1 MVWAPPRVMPSHQV
15 ASVLAKGDVAMAMA
29 SRLDLKCFV
38 RGYNRRR
45 GRTFRSQKL
54 SCCHASRLS
63 KPRSPPP
70 IYDPCSNFCIPITG
84 KVVPTGAEWFHE
96 IKYDGYACV
105 LESDC
110 DHVRL
115 ITRGGHDWTRHFPW
129 IVRNRRW
136 LPLPS
141 QFGTLGSDRRAC

>member
-1 MVWAPPRVMPSHQV
+1 
-15 ASVLAKGDVAMAMA
+15 MAMA
-29 SRLDLKCFV
+29 SRLDRKCFV

-105 LESDC
+105 
-110 DHVRL
+110 
-115 ITRGGHDWTRHFPW
+115 
-129 IVRNRRW
+129 
-136 LPLPS
+136 
-141 QFGTLGSDRRAC
+141 